1 VYDKA
6 KCFLRKFELNELI
19 VLMVIPEVI
28 NAESLG
34 ANTVYGP
41 VPLSVVARFA
51 LTTAAS
57 RIVKLD
63 PEATS

>member
-1 VYDKA
+1 
-6 KCFLRKFELNELI
+6 
-19 VLMVIPEVI
+19 MVIPEVI